1 MKLYFSELTSGVSGA
16 GENLAGVLT
25 RNRRQINEDL
35 ATELANSEY
44 GQFIQ
49 EIDLDTFEAAV
60 KEQVPSINY
69 SKNADFNYIKPLN
82 SVTI

>member
-1 MKLYFSELTSGVSGA
+1 MSGA

-49 EIDLDTFEAAV
+49 EIDLNTFEAAV
-60 KEQVPSINY
+60 KEQAPSINS
-69 SKNADFNYIKPLN
+69 SKIED
-82 SVTI
+82 

>member
-1 MKLYFSELTSGVSGA
+1 MSGA

-49 EIDLDTFEAAV
+49 EIDLNTFEAAV
-60 KEQVPSINY
+60 KEQAPSINCFKIY
-69 SKNADFNYIKPLN
+69 DLIK
-82 SVTI
+82 I